1 MKRRYEIILEI
12 DSDETDVSE
21 IIRNKFKFDFKSRI
35 LDIKNVKETR
45 SSQQNASIH
54 LWLGWIAKQCVE
66 EGITLK
72 MILEK
77 RLEIMPTGILLKES
91 LWKFTQKK
99 MFNKKSTTQLNKTG
113 EINDIIDVLT
123 LHFSELGVEVKPFP
137 THWNSLVITLPL
149 L

>member
-1 MKRRYEIILEI
+1 MKRRYLIELEI
-12 DSDETDVSE
+12 DSDETD
-21 IIRNKFKFDFKSRI
+21 ITNTIRNKFKFDFKSRI
-35 LDIKNVKETR
+35 VDIKNVKEIRTNP
-45 SSQQNASIH
+45 QNNSIH
-54 LWLGWIAKQCVE
+54 LWLDWIAKQCVE
-66 EGITLK
+66 KGITLE

-123 LHFSELGVEVKPFP
+123 LHFSELGVEVPPFP
-137 THWNSLVITLPL
+137 DRTFLRDKYE
-149 L
+149 